1 MLRKHE
7 IYFQANHIFGLDL
20 KDFYDEKFLKE
31 TMNYY
36 MKLDPNRTHCFELE
50 FLPGCEETDR
60 ALNDNRIS
68 QEQYDNIHQGDSSAS
83 YNFGGSLDEI
93 EDMLK
98 DDPELTKQERF
109 DLYYEERER
118 RVNKEKNKGE
128 CISRGY
134 AQLPNGTGKNIQIA
148 VFATGE
154 KAKEAKDAG
163 ADIVGNEDLIK
174 DIKDGKINFDVAI
187 ATPDMMK
194 DIAIIGEKL
203 GPLGIMPNPKTGT
216 ITDNLSKTIKN
227 IKKGQIQFKSE
238 KNAIVQAGIGKLS
251 FSEENLILNF
261 KELINA
267 INKSKPDSIKGKFI
281 NKVYLSTSMGPSI
294 RVENI
299 K

>member
-1 MLRKHE
+1 MIKKRSKRYLENKKKVFEIKTASINDAIKTFKSNKTVKFDETLDISVML
-7 IYFQANHIFGLDL
+7 
-20 KDFYDEKFLKE
+20 
-31 TMNYY
+31 
-36 MKLDPNRTHCFELE
+36 
-50 FLPGCEETDR
+50 
-60 ALNDNRIS
+60 
-68 QEQYDNIHQGDSSAS
+68 
-83 YNFGGSLDEI
+83 
-93 EDMLK
+93 
-98 DDPELTKQERF
+98 
-109 DLYYEERER
+109 
-118 RVNKEKNKGE
+118 NKEKNKGE
-128 CISRGY
+128 GLSRGY
-134 AQLPNGTGKNIQIA
+134 AQLPNGTGKKIQIA

-174 DIKDGKINFDVAI
+174 DVKDGKINFDVAI

>member
-1 MLRKHE
+1 MIKKRSKRYLENKKKVFEIKKASINDAIKTFKSNKTVKFDETLDISVML
-7 IYFQANHIFGLDL
+7 
-20 KDFYDEKFLKE
+20 
-31 TMNYY
+31 
-36 MKLDPNRTHCFELE
+36 
-50 FLPGCEETDR
+50 
-60 ALNDNRIS
+60 
-68 QEQYDNIHQGDSSAS
+68 
-83 YNFGGSLDEI
+83 
-93 EDMLK
+93 
-98 DDPELTKQERF
+98 
-109 DLYYEERER
+109 
-118 RVNKEKNKGE
+118 NKEKNKGE
-128 CISRGY
+128 GLSRGY
-134 AQLPNGTGKNIQIA
+134 VQLPNGTGKKIQIA

-154 KAKEAKDAG
+154 KVKEAKDAG

-194 DIAIIGEKL
+194 DIAVIGEKL

-216 ITDNLSKTIKN
+216 VTEDLSKTVTN

>member
-1 MLRKHE
+1 MARKRSKRYLENKKKISEIKTSSLNEAIKTFKSNKTVKFDETLDISVML
-7 IYFQANHIFGLDL
+7 
-20 KDFYDEKFLKE
+20 
-31 TMNYY
+31 
-36 MKLDPNRTHCFELE
+36 
-50 FLPGCEETDR
+50 
-60 ALNDNRIS
+60 
-68 QEQYDNIHQGDSSAS
+68 
-83 YNFGGSLDEI
+83 
-93 EDMLK
+93 
-98 DDPELTKQERF
+98 
-109 DLYYEERER
+109 
-118 RVNKEKNKGE
+118 NKEKNKGE
-128 CISRGY
+128 GLSRGY
-134 AQLPNGTGKNIQIA
+134 AQLPNGTGKKIQIA

-194 DIAIIGEKL
+194 DIAVIGEKL